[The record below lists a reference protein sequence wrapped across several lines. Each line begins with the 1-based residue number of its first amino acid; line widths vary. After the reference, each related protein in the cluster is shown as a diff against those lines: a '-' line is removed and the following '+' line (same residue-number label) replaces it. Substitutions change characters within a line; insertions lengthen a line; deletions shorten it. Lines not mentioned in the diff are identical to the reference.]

1 MTTGAVFKL
10 IANDG
15 KADRMI
21 MATKLLFQRIQEVIY
36 QRTKQGKADI
46 TPTLADLERTHILY
60 INAHFKPFAAIGYEY
75 QKVKPQSG
83 TSTLG
88 GSVTFSIPQFGDF
101 FHDMVCRVRLGK
113 VYAATGQTPTQDTL
127 ANAVKGT
134 AFPSNTATT
143 SYNIVDHAGNVI
155 VAGATGGAVAH
166 TYRNFVRYCEFP
178 GNKLFTKVKFEVNGN
193 PLDEYDQY
201 VPVMLEKFTVM
212 PHKRSG
218 YNTLIGQ
225 QNKIEGVSGL
235 QKSSVFDTDNTVQPA
250 LKQLDIYG
258 QSVSGADQATL
269 IGTKHN
275 TPSGIDRFGSTQ
287 SNQTTALYQPLTT
300 TTRGPVSALVLNET
314 PLSLV
319 PGTIVP
325 IQTALNAPILAT
337 ATVGS
342 DMGTALDFVND
353 NQLYD
358 LSQRSISILNGP
370 QTAKPIQPPLEIWNK
385 LKFWF
390 NDDVRLSIPSVS
402 IPFGMRFITIDLAP
416 ASALV
421 YETPSIFLETITQS
435 NVVATS
441 SPVTS
446 GNVVPVTFKPTNAL
460 PASVGSFNAA
470 QIYAAGFA
478 FIPANATTYAVIA
491 TSTLTNGTNSAT
503 AAQILTAGLLYDTTT
518 SSFSGTTI
526 TTTGTGTPTITAA
539 NFTSMGATF
548 LYSDLTT
555 AEVRS
560 YSPIFN
566 RNGLAADP
574 AIEQIEL
581 YINNIFVSPEVHD
594 IFIRRIGFALIRV
607 YRQQKSTLTASGT
620 QELLL
625 SALKWPVEYMFVGLQ
640 PTFNVKEATTASGLV
655 TGGNVNTWRD
665 WHRMTRQIE
674 ATCDDLTIAT
684 TATVASRRGAVD
696 PAKYWLPVPTVDSLS
711 LVTHGINIFDNFSDL
726 FFSAYSPYHYGQ
738 STITTPED
746 VGAYFVNMSLF
757 PRAYQPGG
765 HLNISR
771 VRETYLK
778 FVSSYCGSKS
788 NCAAIIVA
796 VCINFLITSDGSAML
811 RYST

>member
-101 FHDMVCRVRLGK
+101 FHDMVCRVRLGQ
-113 VYAATGQTPTQDTL
+113 VYAAAGNTPASA
-127 ANAVKGT
+127 ANT
-134 AFPSNTATT
+134 IFPLNSSAAAGGVL
-143 SYNIVDHAGNVI
+143 YNIVDYAGNVI
-155 VAGATGGAVAH
+155 VAGSTSAVASKP
-166 TYRNFVRYCEFP
+166 YRNYVRYCEFP

-212 PHKRSG
+212 PHKRNG

-225 QNKIEGVSGL
+225 QNELRGVSGL
-235 QKSSVFDTDNTVQPA
+235 QNCSVYDTDTSVSGGSS
-250 LKQLDIYG
+250 LKQLDV
-258 QSVSGADQATL
+258 VSGTTTTL
-269 IGTKHN
+269 IQTAAAFQGKQN
-275 TPSGIDRFGSTQ
+275 TPTGITKFGSTQ
-287 SNQTTALYQPLTT
+287 SNQTVAFYQSSVTATPVASVDRSVLANPSLVSWNAAAAVAPVPT
-300 TTRGPVSALVLNET
+300 GVALNGAVSA
-314 PLSLV
+314 
-319 PGTIVP
+319 GTI
-325 IQTALNAPILAT
+325 TAFAYTDSSTVAAGYAT
-337 ATVGS
+337 AS
-342 DMGTALDFVND
+342 A
-353 NQLYD
+353 NQAYD
-358 LSQRSISILNGP
+358 LSQRAVTVLNGP

-421 YETPSIFLETITQS
+421 YEEASIFLETIVYS
-435 NVVATS
+435 NVISGALA
-441 SPVTS
+441 PAA
-446 GNVVPVTFKPTNAL
+446 GNVA
-460 PASVGSFNAA
+460 
-470 QIYAAGFA
+470 
-478 FIPANATTYAVIA
+478 
-491 TSTLTNGTNSAT
+491 
-503 AAQILTAGLLYDTTT
+503 
-518 SSFSGTTI
+518 GTTI
-526 TTTGTGTPTITAA
+526 VATVGGTGGTAVA
-539 NFTSMGATF
+539 NGVVTESRTYTKIFT
-548 LYSDLTT
+548 
-555 AEVRS
+555 
-560 YSPIFN
+560 

-574 AIEQIEL
+574 AVEQIEL

-640 PTFNVKEATTASGLV
+640 PVFNVKEATTAAGLV

-674 ATCDDLTIAT
+674 ATSPDTV
-684 TATVASRRGAVD
+684 VASTAVTYSSRGAVD
-696 PAKYWLPVPTVDSLS
+696 PTKYWLPVPTVDSLS

-738 STITTPED
+738 STITTPTD

-778 FVSSYCGSKS
+778 FVSSYCGSTT